1 MFSKSGASVRDCVQS
16 ASGWVPTGNMVE
28 IDEAELAELERMI
41 MALTERAEESE
52 ARAAQLHQIPIKDVL
67 QFIIKNSNTANV
79 TIGDEVCPPGYDMDH
94 GYGTQMGGSTRYS
107 KSGASTVGASQG
119 YTQGASQGYTQGG
132 TQYSQY

>member
-1 MFSKSGASVRDCVQS
+1 MGKSGVSKTGASRSGRTQGITQMS

-52 ARAAQLHQIPIKDVL
+52 NRAAQLHQIPIKDIL

-79 TIGDEVCPPGYDMDH
+79 TIGDQVCPPGYDMDH
-94 GYGTQMGGSTRYS
+94 GYQTQ
-107 KSGASTVGASQG
+107 
-119 YTQGASQGYTQGG
+119 
-132 TQYSQY
+132 